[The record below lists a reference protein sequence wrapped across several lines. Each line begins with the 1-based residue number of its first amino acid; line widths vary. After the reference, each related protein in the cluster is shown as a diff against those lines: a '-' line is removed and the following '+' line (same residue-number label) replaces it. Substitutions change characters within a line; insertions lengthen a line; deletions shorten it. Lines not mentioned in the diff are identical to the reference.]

1 MILYFVYLVLTRV
14 NAVVVKLVDKLI
26 EECTEIFD
34 EVNIA
39 EMVLFEHENECVF
52 SYITCV
58 ILAVIA
64 LAISIGI
71 AAYFTYKYMNR
82 WYFKKDAIRVKFVTR
97 TQTTI

>member
-26 EECTEIFD
+26 EECTEIID
-34 EVNIA
+34 ELKIA
-39 EMVLFEHENECVF
+39 EMVLSEHENECEF

-64 LAISIGI
+64 LTISI
-71 AAYFTYKYMNR
+71 
-82 WYFKKDAIRVKFVTR
+82 
-97 TQTTI
+97 